1 MGRSI
6 VYCSICGC
14 PFEDISRGSIEGEFD
29 KGTLPPDQTK
39 VSRAHPIVFEKWL
52 TFSVARPISSDGQG

>member
-14 PFEDISRGSIEGEFD
+14 PFEDISCEPIEGEFD
-29 KGTLPPDQTK
+29 EGTLLHDQTK
-39 VSRAHPIVFEKWL
+39 VSRAHPIVFE
-52 TFSVARPISSDGQG
+52 

>member
-14 PFEDISRGSIEGEFD
+14 PFEDISCEPIEGEFD
-29 KGTLPPDQTK
+29 KAILLADQTK
-39 VSRAHPIVFEKWL
+39 ASCARSTVFDQWL
-52 TFSVARPISSDGQG
+52 TFLVAGQISSNWQG

>member
-14 PFEDISRGSIEGEFD
+14 PFEDISCESIEGEFD
-29 KGTLPPDQTK
+29 EAILLPDQTK
-39 VSRAHPIVFEKWL
+39 ASRARSLVF
-52 TFSVARPISSDGQG
+52 D